1 MNRRRIL
8 RLAALA
14 LVVIGVVS
22 TAAIAQRGRG
32 YRREFRPGE
41 SLDRGG
47 VPEWKNDEQFKED
60 VFVFARVRYKSWGG
74 GWGRRGG
81 RWATDYPDADLNLS
95 YRLQQLTTVE
105 SDPNG
110 RVIELT
116 DDELFDY
123 PLIYLIEPGDMY
135 LDDDEVLALR
145 KYCLNGG
152 FLWVDDFWGEAEWD
166 NFYENIKR
174 VFPDREPEEL
184 PLEHP
189 IFHCVYDLKVKPQ
202 IPSIHTW
209 YSGHTTER
217 WDAREAHYRAIK
229 DDKGRLMALIC
240 HNTDIGDGWEREGM
254 DPGYFKEFSEK
265 YSYPMGINIVTY
277 AMTH

>member
-1 MNRRRIL
+1 MNRRGWI
-8 RLAALA
+8 RLAVLA
-14 LVVIGVVS
+14 VVVLAAIS
-22 TAAIAQRGRG
+22 TAAIAQRRG

-41 SLDRGG
+41 PIDRGG
-47 VPEWKNDEQFKED
+47 VPEWKNDEQFKDD
-60 VFVFARVRYKSWGG
+60 VFTFVRVRYKSWGG
-74 GWGRRGG
+74 RRRWGGD
-81 RWATDYPDADLNLS
+81 WATDYPDADLNLS
-95 YRLQQLTTVE
+95 FRLQQLTTVE

-116 DDELFDY
+116 DDELFDH

-135 LDDDEVLALR
+135 LDDDEVAALR

-174 VFPDREPEEL
+174 VFPDREYEEL
-184 PLEHP
+184 PLSHP
-189 IFHCVYDLKVKPQ
+189 IFNCVYELKVKPQ
-202 IPSIHTW
+202 IPSIHAW
-209 YSGHTTER
+209 YDGRTTER
-217 WDAREAHYRAIK
+217 WDAQEAHYRAIK
-229 DDKGRLMALIC
+229 DDKGRIMALIC

-265 YSYPMGINIVTY
+265 FSYPMGINIVTY